1 MVLTSS
7 IREHMEVI
15 GADGV
20 HVGTIDKVEGHRL
33 KLTKADGAQGA
44 PAGSHHYL
52 SVGLVAAVE
61 GNRVRLSTNSDNAF
75 MLQTEQ
81 DQGSTKLVT
90 TQAPEAPTKP
100 VSPKPPEAP
109 TKLATPRAPEAPTKP
124 ITPQVPEASTTLST
138 PRAPEAKPAVQKPR
152 SKASSS
158 WAAPALGVLA
168 ASAIGAAFLARGRK
182 SETQKFE
189 LQLQTDENIRLISS
203 KKVEGTPVV
212 GQDGERL
219 GQIESFMVD
228 KYSGRVAYAVLAF
241 GGAMGMGESLL
252 PLPWSYLTY
261 DEAKNGYSLNITSEQ
276 LENAPKFKPS
286 EAPEFDLDY
295 RRNLH
300 QFHAG

>member
-33 KLTKADGAQGA
+33 KLTKAGGGQGA
-44 PAGSHHYL
+44 PSGSHHYL
-52 SVGLVAAVE
+52 SAGLVAAVE

-90 TQAPEAPTKP
+90 PQAPET
-100 VSPKPPEAP
+100 
-109 TKLATPRAPEAPTKP
+109 PTKP
-124 ITPQVPEASTTLST
+124 ITPGISEASTERLTPRVPEASTMPST
-138 PRAPEAKPAVQKPR
+138 ARAPEAKTATQKPH
-152 SKASSS
+152 STPSSS
-158 WAAPALGVLA
+158 WAVPVLGVLA
-168 ASAIGAAFLARGRK
+168 ASAIGAAFLTRGRK

-212 GQDGERL
+212 GRDGERL

-228 KYSGRVAYAVLAF
+228 KYSGRVAYAVLAS

-276 LENAPKFKPS
+276 LKNAPKFKPS
-286 EAPEFDLDY
+286 EAPEFDLGY

>member
-1 MVLTSS
+1 
-7 IREHMEVI
+7 
-15 GADGV
+15 
-20 HVGTIDKVEGHRL
+20 
-33 KLTKADGAQGA
+33 
-44 PAGSHHYL
+44 
-52 SVGLVAAVE
+52 VGLVAAVE

-90 TQAPEAPTKP
+90 PQAPE
-100 VSPKPPEAP
+100 VP
-109 TKLATPRAPEAPTKP
+109 TKLVTSQAPEAPTKP
-124 ITPQVPEASTTLST
+124 ITPEVPEPSTMLST
-138 PRAPEAKPAVQKPR
+138 PRAPEAKTANQKPH
-152 SKASSS
+152 STPSST
-158 WAAPALGVLA
+158 WAVPVFGVLA

-212 GQDGERL
+212 GRDGERL

-241 GGAMGMGESLL
+241 GGAMGTGESLL

-261 DEAKNGYSLNITSEQ
+261 DEAKNGYSLNLTSEQ
-276 LENAPKFKPS
+276 LKNAPKFKPS
-286 EAPEFDLDY
+286 DAPEFDLGY

>member
-20 HVGTIDKVEGHRL
+20 HVGTVDKVEGHRL
-33 KLTKADGAQGA
+33 KLTKTDGGRAA
-44 PAGSHHYL
+44 PAGSHHYV

-61 GNRVRLSTNSDNAF
+61 GSRIRLSTNSDNSF

-81 DQGSTKLVT
+81 DQGSTKL
-90 TQAPEAPTKP
+90 
-100 VSPKPPEAP
+100 
-109 TKLATPRAPEAPTKP
+109 
-124 ITPQVPEASTTLST
+124 ITPQSPGASQPAPPPEPEGLTKPTY
-138 PRAPEAKPAVQKPR
+138 PPAPKTNGESRTSR

-158 WAAPALGVLA
+158 WAVPALGVLA
-168 ASAIGAAFLARGRK
+168 ASAIGAAFFARGRK
-182 SETQKFE
+182 SESQGFE
-189 LQLQTDENIRLISS
+189 LQLQTDENLRLISS

-212 GQDGERL
+212 GQNGDRL
-219 GQIESFMVD
+219 GQIDSFMVD
-228 KYSGRVAYAVLAF
+228 KYSGRVAYAILGF
-241 GGAMGMGESLL
+241 GGTMGLGESLL

-261 DEAKNGYSLNITSEQ
+261 DEAKNGYVINLTSEQ
-276 LENAPKFKPS
+276 LKNAPRFKPS
-286 EAPEFDLDY
+286 EAPEFDLGY

>member
-33 KLTKADGAQGA
+33 KLTKADGGQGA
-44 PAGSHHYL
+44 PAGSHRYL

-81 DQGSTKLVT
+81 DQGSTKLVAE
-90 TQAPEAPTKP
+90 QAPEAPTKP
-100 VSPKPPEAP
+100 IPLHSSETSPKP
-109 TKLATPRAPEAPTKP
+109 
-124 ITPQVPEASTTLST
+124 ST
-138 PRAPEAKPAVQKPR
+138 PRAPEAKPAKQEWR
-152 SKASSS
+152 SSPSSA
-158 WAAPALGVLA
+158 WAVPVLGVLA
-168 ASAIGAAFLARGRK
+168 ASAIGAAFLARGRE
-182 SETQKFE
+182 SESREFE

-212 GQDGERL
+212 GRNGERL
-219 GQIESFMVD
+219 GQIDSFMVD

-241 GGAMGMGESLL
+241 GGTMGLGESLL

-261 DEAKNGYSLNITSEQ
+261 DEAKNGYSLDITSEQ
-276 LENAPKFKPS
+276 LKNAPRFKPS
-286 EAPEFDLDY
+286 EAPEFDLGY

>member
-33 KLTKADGAQGA
+33 KLTKADGGRGA

-52 SVGLVAAVE
+52 SVSLIAAVE

-90 TQAPEAPTKP
+90 PQPPEAPTKP
-100 VSPKPPEAP
+100 NTFQGSETSTKPSN
-109 TKLATPRAPEAPTKP
+109 PRAP
-124 ITPQVPEASTTLST
+124 QAS
-138 PRAPEAKPAVQKPR
+138 PAMRERRP
-152 SKASSS
+152 SSS
-158 WAAPALGVLA
+158 SPWAVPALGVLA

-182 SETQKFE
+182 SESQEFE

-212 GQDGERL
+212 SQNGERL
-219 GQIESFMVD
+219 GQIDSFMVD

-241 GGAMGMGESLL
+241 GGTMGLSESLL

-276 LENAPKFKPS
+276 LKNAPKFKPS
-286 EAPEFDLDY
+286 EAPEFDLGY

>member
-33 KLTKADGAQGA
+33 KLTRADGGQGA
-44 PAGSHHYL
+44 PTGSHHYL

-90 TQAPEAPTKP
+90 TQAPEAPTKLITP
-100 VSPKPPEAP
+100 RVPEASSE
-109 TKLATPRAPEAPTKP
+109 R
-124 ITPQVPEASTTLST
+124 ITPQVPKASTMPST
-138 PRAPEAKPAVQKPR
+138 PRAPEAKTANQKPHSR
-152 SKASSS
+152 PSST
-158 WAAPALGVLA
+158 WAVPVFGVLA
-168 ASAIGAAFLARGRK
+168 ASTIGAALLARGRK

-212 GQDGERL
+212 GRDGERL
-219 GQIESFMVD
+219 GQIDSFMVD

-241 GGAMGMGESLL
+241 GGAMGLGESLL
-252 PLPWSYLTY
+252 PFPWSYLTY
-261 DEAKNGYSLNITSEQ
+261 DEAKNGYSLNLTSEQ
-276 LENAPKFKPS
+276 LKNAPKFKPS
-286 EAPEFDLDY
+286 DAPEFDLGY

>member
-1 MVLTSS
+1 MVLASS

-20 HVGTIDKVEGHRL
+20 HVGTVDKVEGHRL
-33 KLTKADGAQGA
+33 KLTKADSGRGA

-81 DQGSTKLVT
+81 DQGTTKLIT
-90 TQAPEAPTKP
+90 PQSPEAPTQPITLQASENSTKP
-100 VSPKPPEAP
+100 SS
-109 TKLATPRAPEAPTKP
+109 PRAPEAQPTKQEWRSIP
-124 ITPQVPEASTTLST
+124 SSPWAVP
-138 PRAPEAKPAVQKPR
+138 V
-152 SKASSS
+152 
-158 WAAPALGVLA
+158 LGVLA

-182 SETQKFE
+182 SETREFE

-219 GQIESFMVD
+219 GQIDSFMVD

-241 GGAMGMGESLL
+241 GGTMGLGESLL

-261 DEAKNGYSLNITSEQ
+261 DEAKNGYSLSITSEQ
-276 LENAPKFKPS
+276 LKDAPKFKPS
-286 EAPEFDLDY
+286 DAPEFDLSY

>member
-1 MVLTSS
+1 MVLASS

-33 KLTKADGAQGA
+33 KLTKADGGQGA
-44 PAGSHHYL
+44 PTGSHHYL

-81 DQGSTKLVT
+81 DQGSMKLVT
-90 TQAPEAPTKP
+90 PQAPD
-100 VSPKPPEAP
+100 
-109 TKLATPRAPEAPTKP
+109 APTKP
-124 ITPQVPEASTTLST
+124 ITSQVPEASTK
-138 PRAPEAKPAVQKPR
+138 PMAPHAPEAKPANQKPH
-152 SKASSS
+152 STTSATL
-158 WAAPALGVLA
+158 AVPILGVLA
-168 ASAIGAAFLARGRK
+168 ASAIGAAFLARRRK
-182 SETQKFE
+182 SESQEFE

-203 KKVEGTPVV
+203 KKVEGTPVI
-212 GQDGERL
+212 GQNGDRL

-241 GGAMGMGESLL
+241 GGTMGLGESLL
-252 PLPWSYLTY
+252 PLPWSYLKY
-261 DEAKNGYSLNITSEQ
+261 DEAKNGYSLNISSEQ
-276 LENAPKFKPS
+276 LKNAPKFKPS
-286 EAPEFDLDY
+286 EAPEFDLGY

>member
-33 KLTKADGAQGA
+33 KLTKADGGQGA
-44 PAGSHHYL
+44 PAGSHHFL
-52 SVGLVAAVE
+52 SIGLVAAVE

-81 DQGSTKLVT
+81 DQGSTKLIT
-90 TQAPEAPTKP
+90 PQ
-100 VSPKPPEAP
+100 SPEAP
-109 TKLATPRAPEAPTKP
+109 TKL
-124 ITPQVPEASTTLST
+124 ITPQASETST
-138 PRAPEAKPAVQKPR
+138 RLNTSRATEAKPAKQEWR
-152 SKASSS
+152 SRPSAS
-158 WAAPALGVLA
+158 WTVPVFGVLA
-168 ASAIGAAFLARGRK
+168 ASAIGAAFLSRGRK
-182 SETQKFE
+182 SETREFE

-203 KKVEGTPVV
+203 KKVEGTTVV

-219 GQIESFMVD
+219 GQIDSFMVD

-241 GGAMGMGESLL
+241 GGTMGMGEPLL
-252 PLPWSYLTY
+252 PLPWFYLTY
-261 DEAKNGYSLNITSEQ
+261 DEEKDGYSLNITSEQ
-276 LENAPKFKPS
+276 LKNAPKFKPS
-286 EAPEFDLDY
+286 EAPEFDVGY